1 MNLLSHQDY
10 KMRIIIDNKP
20 FIYLLVARYYKFL
33 LLLLL
38 FTLFL
43 LALTMKPEGIT
54 NEGYRISVIFILAAI
69 LWSTNLIPPAIT
81 SLLVLFLIPALS
93 IMPAKKTFA
102 FFGNEP
108 LFFILSAFIISV
120 ATEKSGL
127 AKRISINILSNKT
140 TSPTKLA
147 FSIYYTGLIMSF
159 FMPEHAVAVLLLP
172 LVSNIAGL
180 LKIEKKSSV
189 FGKLLFLSLAYG
201 TIIGGI
207 ATFLGGARNALA
219 VGLLEEISGESIS
232 FFEWLRFSF
241 PIVLLLQL
249 VCLIFLKLFL
259 KPEKI
264 ELDIVSK
271 NLKRELEMLPPFT
284 FKEVATFIIIVL
296 TVAGW
301 LIVGHRGVGLAGV
314 AIISAVLFFIFGIIE
329 WKDAERGINW
339 SAFLMYGSAITLGA
353 VFAQTDAGAF
363 LIQKLDIQNINPET
377 YLIIAGATALVL
389 TEFISN
395 ATVVALIL
403 PIFLKTGIA
412 LKIDPKFITA
422 SIALMS
428 GLAFML
434 PVGTPAHFLCY
445 SKGYYT
451 ISDSIKVGALLN
463 ILSLFILYLAIKLF
477 W

>member
-1 MNLLSHQDY
+1 
-10 KMRIIIDNKP
+10 MRIIIDKRP
-20 FIYLLVARYYKFL
+20 FIYLLVARYYKFFL
-33 LLLLL
+33 LLLLSS
-38 FTLFL
+38 LFL
-43 LALTMKPEGIT
+43 IALTMKPEGIT
-54 NEGYRISVIFILAAI
+54 IEGYRISVIFIFTAI
-69 LWSTNLIPPAIT
+69 LWATNLIPPAIT

-127 AKRISINILSNKT
+127 AKRITLNILSKRT
-140 TSPTKLA
+140 TSPVKLS
-147 FSIYYTGLIMSF
+147 FSIFYIGLIMSF
-159 FMPEHAVAVLLLP
+159 FMPEHAVVALLLP
-172 LVSNIAGL
+172 LVSNIADL
-180 LKIEKKSSV
+180 LKIEKKRSI

-219 VGLLEEISGESIS
+219 VGLLEEITGNRIS
-232 FFEWLRFSF
+232 FFEWLRFSL

-249 VCLIFLKLFL
+249 VCPILLKLLF

-284 FKEVATFIIIVL
+284 YKEVATFIIIAI
-296 TVAGW
+296 TIAGW
-301 LIVGHRGVGLAGV
+301 LIIGHRGIGLAGV

-329 WKDAERGINW
+329 WEDAERGINW
-339 SAFLMYGSAITLGA
+339 SAFLMYGSAITLGT
-353 VFAQTDAGAF
+353 VFAQTDAGTF
-363 LIQKLDIQNINPET
+363 LIQKFDIQNINPVT
-377 YLIIAGATALVL
+377 YLILAAVTALLL

-395 ATVVALIL
+395 ATVVALLL
-403 PIFLKTGIA
+403 PIFLKTGTA
-412 LKIDPKFITA
+412 LKLDPKFITA

-428 GLAFML
+428 GLAFMF
-434 PVGTPAHFLCY
+434 PIGTPAHFLCY
-445 SKGYYT
+445 CKGYYT
-451 ISDSIKVGALLN
+451 ISDNIKVGALLN
-463 ILSLFILYLAIKLF
+463 FLSLLILYLAIKLF

>member
-1 MNLLSHQDY
+1 
-10 KMRIIIDNKP
+10 MRIIIDKRP
-20 FIYLLVARYYKFL
+20 FFYLLLVRYHKFF

-43 LALTMKPEGIT
+43 LALTIKPEGIT
-54 NEGYRISVIFILAAI
+54 IEGYRITVILIFTAI

-93 IMPAKKTFA
+93 VMPAKKTFA

-127 AKRISINILSNKT
+127 AKRITLIILSKRT
-140 TSPTKLA
+140 KSSTKLA
-147 FSIYYTGLIMSF
+147 FSIYYIGLIMSF

-172 LVSNIAGL
+172 FASNIANL
-180 LKIEKKSSV
+180 LNIENKNTS

-232 FFEWLRFSF
+232 FIDWLRFSL

-249 VCLIFLKLFL
+249 ACLILLKLLF

-284 FKEVATFIIIVL
+284 SKEVITFIIIAL
-296 TVAGW
+296 TLAGW
-301 LIVGHRGVGLAGV
+301 IIIGHRGIGLAGV

-329 WKDAERGINW
+329 WEDAEKGINW
-339 SAFLMYGSAITLGA
+339 SAFLMYGSAITLGT
-353 VFAQTDAGAF
+353 VFAQTDGGAF
-363 LIQKLDIQNINPET
+363 LIKKIDIQNIMPET
-377 YLIIAGATALVL
+377 YLIIAGAIALLL
-389 TEFISN
+389 TQFIPN
-395 ATVVALIL
+395 ATVVALLL

-412 LKIDPKFITA
+412 LKLDPKIITT

-434 PVGTPAHFLCY
+434 PVGTPAHFISY

-451 ISDSIKVGALLN
+451 ITDSIKIGALLN
-463 ILSLFILYLAIKLF
+463 IISLFILYLAIKLF